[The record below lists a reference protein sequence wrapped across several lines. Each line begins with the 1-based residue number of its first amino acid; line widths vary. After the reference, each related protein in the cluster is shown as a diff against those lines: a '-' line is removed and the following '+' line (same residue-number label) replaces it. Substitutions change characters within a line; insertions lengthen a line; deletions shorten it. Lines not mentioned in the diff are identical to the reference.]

1 MVFRVFSKELSDFL
15 FNSLVVL
22 GGETYGIAVLGV
34 KELIMLKLRFLR
46 SIVRFISAFIDAK
59 LSGKSHVSKEY

>member
-34 KELIMLKLRFLR
+34 NGTNNAEIKVF
-46 SIVRFISAFIDAK
+46 
-59 LSGKSHVSKEY
+59 KEYCAVHFRFY